1 MYIYNFCK
9 KLNYKDNASTTL
21 LDILKTKESNK
32 SGYAYVFNELLN
44 TIGIKSFMAESITD
58 NSNSFV
64 NLVKVDDDKYKI
76 HGIYLFDSFSDS
88 ISKDEINEKLRGINY
103 NYFLIT
109 IPTYLNTVFSDK
121 LLGVASCFTHDYEY
135 DLERLRRTSP
145 KEFNTLLE
153 TFDMDFLSIY
163 KKVNDTKKVDDE
175 IKLNI
180 IKNNTSEELQK
191 ITIENYFIREEKIS
205 KYPFKKIA

>member
-1 MYIYNFCK
+1 MNREDF
-9 KLNYKDNASTTL
+9 
-21 LDILKTKESNK
+21 DILKTNESNK

-76 HGIYLFDSFSDS
+76 HGIYLFDSYSDS

-109 IPTYLNTVFSDK
+109 IPTYLNTVFNDK

>member
-9 KLNYKDNASTTL
+9 RLNYKDNASTTL
-21 LDILKTKESNK
+21 LDILKTNESNK

-76 HGIYLFDSFSDS
+76 HGIYLFDSYSDS

>member
-1 MYIYNFCK
+1 
-9 KLNYKDNASTTL
+9 
-21 LDILKTKESNK
+21 
-32 SGYAYVFNELLN
+32 
-44 TIGIKSFMAESITD
+44 MAESITD

-64 NLVKVDDDKYKI
+64 NLVKVDDEKYKI
-76 HGIYLFDSFSDS
+76 HGIYLFDSYSDS

-121 LLGVASCFTHDYEY
+121 LLGVSSCFTHDYEY

-153 TFDMDFLSIY
+153 TFDMDFLNIY

-175 IKLNI
+175 IKLSI

-191 ITIENYFIREEKIS
+191 ITIENYFIRKEKIS
-205 KYPFKKIA
+205 NYPFKKIV

>member
-1 MYIYNFCK
+1 MYIYDFCK

-21 LDILKTKESNK
+21 LDILKTNESNK

-64 NLVKVDDDKYKI
+64 NLVKIDDDKYKI

-88 ISKDEINEKLRGINY
+88 ISKDEVNEKLRGINY

-121 LLGVASCFTHDYEY
+121 LLGVASCLTHDYEY

-153 TFDMDFLSIY
+153 TFDMDFLNIY

-175 IKLNI
+175 IKLSI

>member
-1 MYIYNFCK
+1 MNFCK

-21 LDILKTKESNK
+21 LDILKTNESNK

-76 HGIYLFDSFSDS
+76 HGIYLFDSYSDS